1 MKNRVIVVG
10 SYNTDLTIKT
20 KRMPRPGE
28 TVLGG
33 SFFQGGG
40 GKGANQ
46 AVACARAGAHVS
58 FLARIGTDALGEAA
72 VKRLKDERVEPHC
85 IVRDEQCP
93 TGVAFI
99 LVGEEGENS
108 IVVASGANARLSPAD
123 IEAAKEEI
131 KSAGVILL
139 QLESP
144 LDTVQHAIHLAH
156 QSGTLV
162 ILNPAPAEQLNG
174 LHFGEV
180 DIITPNRI
188 EAEMLAGAKITDDA
202 SLVGVAQNI
211 LDLGIRTD
219 LITLGSRGVFAAS
232 RNAMNLLPAL
242 EVEAI
247 DSTGAGDIFN
257 GALAAFLAE
266 GKPLNQ
272 SVTMAMAAA
281 SISVTRLGAQSSA
294 PMRAEIERLI
304 ASRSA
309 SKTEAMNS

>member
-20 KRMPRPGE
+20 KRIPRPGE

-58 FLARIGTDALGEAA
+58 FLARIGNDALGEGA
-72 VKRLKDERVEPHC
+72 VRRLKDERVETHC
-85 IVRDEQCP
+85 IVRDEQYP

-108 IVVASGANARLSPAD
+108 IAVASGANARLSPAD

-131 KSAGVILL
+131 ISAGVILL
-139 QLESP
+139 QLECP
-144 LDTVQHAIHLAH
+144 LETVQHAIHLAH

-174 LHFGEV
+174 LRFGEV
-180 DIITPNRI
+180 DIITPNRV
-188 EAEMLAGAKITDDA
+188 EAEMLAGEKITDDA
-202 SLVGVAQNI
+202 SLICVAQKI
-211 LDLGIRTD
+211 LDLGIRTV
-219 LITLGSRGVFAAS
+219 LITLGSKGVFAAS
-232 RNAMNLLPAL
+232 RNSMTLLPAL
-242 EVEAI
+242 EVEAV

-257 GALAAFLAE
+257 GSLAAFLAE
-266 GKPLNQ
+266 GKPIDQ
-272 SVTMAMAAA
+272 SVMMAMAAA

-294 PMRAEIERLI
+294 PLRTEIEHLI
-304 ASRSA
+304 ASRSV
-309 SKTEAMNS
+309 SKTEALNS